1 MTDPSTNPGS
11 VPPPGWYRD
20 PAGPGRQR
28 WWDGLK
34 WSNLVRMESSAPVAS
49 HGSAAPS
56 VTAGA
61 SSTPVAHG
69 GFRPIQR
76 PAPFVPSAP
85 VGRVAVPV
93 PTTVDGV
100 VLASIGRRLVATV
113 IDNVLVAILVFG
125 LMPLLVG
132 DFQARYWGA
141 LWAWSEATVNANG
154 QAVAMSDDLVH
165 LSALVGYYLI
175 GATLIY
181 GFVALLFWSRTVGQ
195 RALGIAVSPVDKG
208 KDKVG
213 WAPALSR
220 SLAWTVLSQG
230 GGLFL
235 IVNAFSLSMILW
247 HPKRQTLP
255 DLLAR
260 TQVVRRG

>member
-1 MTDPSTNPGS
+1 VTDPSPNPGS
-11 VPPPGWYRD
+11 VPPPGWYHD

-85 VGRVAVPV
+85 VGRVAAPV
-93 PTTVDGV
+93 PATVDGV

-208 KDKVG
+208 KDKVKPG
-213 WAPALSR
+213 HALSR
-220 SLAWTVLSQG
+220 SLAWSVLSQG
-230 GGLFL
+230 GGEVLL
-235 IVNAFSLSMILW
+235 IVSAFSLSMILW

-255 DLLAR
+255 DLLAG
-260 TQVVRRG
+260 TQVVRR